1 MDEMARPSLA
11 QNILGSLSYGSL
23 ALCIILSML
32 GCKENTEPEVVRPVR
47 SMVIETHLSG
57 DLIALTGQLHA
68 RDETKL
74 AFRLSGKLI
83 QSSVSVGDTVK
94 TGQILAQLDAATE
107 RHTRNAAHADHAAAL
122 ALLDQTTAAES
133 RFGNLLKE
141 KAVSQAEYEE
151 AVRQLKAAQ
160 AQVNATRAKLN
171 SAEVQL
177 GYTELKADAT
187 GVITAKGAEPGEVVQ
202 AGQMV
207 FVLAHQEGRDAVF
220 DMPAQIIRDGM
231 SPHQEID
238 VWLADNPAIKTVGH
252 VREISPQANSST
264 RTYPVKVSLES
275 LPSGMFLGSTIVG
288 RVKLRAGSQMEIPSS
303 ALMMRETH
311 PAVWVI
317 DPNTHT
323 VQKREVEVARYHQNA
338 VVIASGLE
346 SGERI
351 VTAGAQSLHQGQQ
364 VTLLEGVNGRR

>member
-1 MDEMARPSLA
+1 MAACLLLVTA
-11 QNILGSLSYGSL
+11 CEQNR
-23 ALCIILSML
+23 
-32 GCKENTEPEVVRPVR
+32 EPDVVRPVR
-47 SMVIETHLSG
+47 SLVIETHLSG

-83 QSSVSVGDTVK
+83 QSSVNVGDTVK
-94 TGQILAQLDAATE
+94 AGQILAQLDAATE
-107 RHTRNAAHADHAAAL
+107 RQARNAAQADHAAAL
-122 ALLDQTTAAES
+122 ALLDQTTAAEH
-133 RFGNLLKE
+133 RFGNLLNE

-151 AVRQLKAAQ
+151 AVRQMKAAQ
-160 AQVNATRAKLN
+160 AQVSATQAKLK

-177 GYTELKADAT
+177 SYAELKADAA

-207 FVLAHQEGRDAVF
+207 FVLAHQKGRDAVF
-220 DMPAQIIRDGM
+220 DMPAQIIRDGTLLR
-231 SPHQEID
+231 QEID

-252 VREISPQANSST
+252 VREISPQANPST

-275 LPSGMFLGSTIVG
+275 LPAGMFLGSTIVG
-288 RVKLRAGSQMEIPSS
+288 KVKIRAGTQIEIPSS
-303 ALMMRETH
+303 ALILRDTH

-323 VQKREVEVARYHQNA
+323 VQKRDVEVARSHQSA

-351 VTAGAQSLHQGQQ
+351 VTAGAHSLHQGQR
-364 VTLLEGVNGRR
+364 VTLLEDVNGRR

>member
-1 MDEMARPSLA
+1 MEIMAIPRYQQHFLKHLLYGVG
-11 QNILGSLSYGSL
+11 ILGCTFFWT
-23 ALCIILSML
+23 ACEQKI
-32 GCKENTEPEVVRPVR
+32 EPNVVRPVR
-47 SMVIETHLSG
+47 SMVIETHASG
-57 DLIALTGQLHA
+57 DLIVLTGQLHA

-83 QSSVSVGDTVK
+83 HSSVNVGDMVK
-94 TGQILAQLDAATE
+94 AGQILAHLDAATE
-107 RHTRNAAHADHAAAL
+107 RHARNAAQADHAAAQ
-122 ALLDQTTAAES
+122 ALLDQTTAAEH
-133 RFGNLLKE
+133 RFGTLLSE

-177 GYTELKADAT
+177 SYTDLKADAT

-202 AGQMV
+202 VGQMV

-231 SPHQEID
+231 SSRQEIE
-238 VWLADNPAIKTVGH
+238 VWLADNPAIKTIGH
-252 VREISPQANSST
+252 VREISPQANPST
-264 RTYPVKVSLES
+264 RTYPVKVSLDS

-288 RVKLRAGSQMEIPSS
+288 KVKLRAGTQIEIPSS
-303 ALMMRETH
+303 ALIMRETH

-317 DPNTHT
+317 DQNTKT
-323 VQKREVEVARYHQNA
+323 VQKRDVEVARYHQNA

-346 SGERI
+346 SGERV
-351 VTAGAQSLHQGQQ
+351 VTAGAHSLHQGQQ
-364 VTLLEGVNGRR
+364 VTLLEDVNGRR

>member
-1 MDEMARPSLA
+1 MIALLNSLKQRPSR
-11 QNILGSLSYGSL
+11 IVRGSLVVVFSL
-23 ALCIILSML
+23 SWLACEQKS
-32 GCKENTEPEVVRPVR
+32 EPDVLRPVR
-47 SMVIETHLSG
+47 SLVVETHASG
-57 DLIALTGQLHA
+57 DLIVLTGQLHA

-83 QSSVSVGDTVK
+83 QSSVNIGDTVK
-94 TGQILAQLDAATE
+94 VGQIVAQMDAATE
-107 RHTRNAAHADHAAAL
+107 RHTRNAAQADHAAAL
-122 ALLDQTTAAES
+122 ALLDQTTAAER
-133 RFGNLLKE
+133 RFGNLLHE

-177 GYTELKADAT
+177 SYTELKADAA

-207 FVLAHQEGRDAVF
+207 FVLAHHEGRDAVF

-231 SPHQEID
+231 SSRQEIEI
-238 VWLADNPAIKTVGH
+238 WLADNPAIKTVGH
-252 VREISPQANSST
+252 VREISPQANPST
-264 RTYPVKVSLES
+264 RTYPVKVSLDS

-288 RVKLRAGSQMEIPSS
+288 RVKLQAGTQLEVPSS
-303 ALMMRETH
+303 ALMMRESQ

-323 VQKREVEVARYHQNA
+323 VQKRQVEVARYHQNA
-338 VVIASGLE
+338 VVIASGLA
-346 SGERI
+346 SGERV
-351 VTAGAQSLHQGQQ
+351 VTAGAHSLHQGQQ
-364 VTLLEGVNGRR
+364 VTLLEDVNGRR

>member
-1 MDEMARPSLA
+1 M
-11 QNILGSLSYGSL
+11 I
-23 ALCIILSML
+23 ALLKT
-32 GCKENTEPEVVRPVR
+32 CKQTRIPGLCASVISACLLLLTACEQKPEPDVLRPVR
-47 SMVIETHLSG
+47 SLVIETHLSG

-83 QSSVSVGDTVK
+83 QSSVNVGDRVK
-94 TGQILAQLDAATE
+94 AGQILAQLDAATE
-107 RHTRNAAHADHAAAL
+107 RHTRNAAQADHAAAL
-122 ALLDQTTAAES
+122 ALLDQTTAAEK
-133 RFGNLLKE
+133 RFGTLLKE

-160 AQVNATRAKLN
+160 AQVTATRAKLN

-177 GYTELKADAT
+177 SYAELKADAI
-187 GVITAKGAEPGEVVQ
+187 GVITAKGVELGEVVQ

-231 SPHQEID
+231 SLRQEID
-238 VWLADNPAIKTVGH
+238 VWLADNPAIKTMGY
-252 VREISPQANSST
+252 VREISPQANPST
-264 RTYPVKVSLES
+264 RTYPVKVGLES
-275 LPSGMFLGSTIVG
+275 LPPGMFLGSTVVG
-288 RVKLRAGSQMEIPSS
+288 RVKLRAGTQIEIPSS
-303 ALMMRETH
+303 ALMMRGTH
-311 PAVWVI
+311 SAVWVI
-317 DPNTHT
+317 DPHSYT
-323 VQKREVEVARYHQNA
+323 VQKRDVEVARFHQNA

-351 VTAGAQSLHQGQQ
+351 VTAGAQSLHPGQR
-364 VTLLEGVNGRR
+364 VTLLEEVNGRR

>member
-1 MDEMARPSLA
+1 MIALLK
-11 QNILGSLSYGSL
+11 ILGQMFSTISCGSL
-23 ALCIILSML
+23 VMVLILSL
-32 GCKENTEPEVVRPVR
+32 IACEQKVEPEVVRPVR
-47 SMVIETHLSG
+47 SLVIETHLSG

-83 QSSVSVGDTVK
+83 HSSVSVGDRVK
-94 TGQILAQLDAATE
+94 AGQIVALMDAATE
-107 RHTRNAAHADHAAAL
+107 QHARNAAQADHAAAQ
-122 ALLDQTTAAES
+122 ALLDQTTAAER
-133 RFGNLLKE
+133 RFGNLLQE

-160 AQVNATRAKLN
+160 SQVNATRAKLN
-171 SAEVQL
+171 SSEVQL
-177 GYTELKADAT
+177 SYTELKADAA

-220 DMPAQIIRDGM
+220 DMPAQIIRDGL
-231 SPHQEID
+231 SPQQEID
-238 VWLADNPAIKTVGH
+238 VWLADNPSIKTVGH
-252 VREISPQANSST
+252 VREISPQANPST
-264 RTYPVKVSLES
+264 RTYPVKVSLNS

-288 RVKLRAGSQMEIPSS
+288 RVKLQAGSQIEIPSS
-303 ALMMRETH
+303 ALMMRESH

-317 DPNTHT
+317 DPNSRT
-323 VQKREVEVARYHQNA
+323 VQKRQVEVARHHQNA
-338 VVIASGLE
+338 VVIASGLA

-351 VTAGAQSLHQGQQ
+351 VTAGAHSLHQGQQ
-364 VTLLEGVNGRR
+364 VILLEDVNGRR

>member
-1 MDEMARPSLA
+1 MIALLKSLGQMPGTISCGSVVA
-11 QNILGSLSYGSL
+11 ALSLSVV
-23 ALCIILSML
+23 ACEQKI
-32 GCKENTEPEVVRPVR
+32 EPEVVRPVR
-47 SMVIETHLSG
+47 SLVIETHLSG

-74 AFRLSGKLI
+74 AFRLSGKLL

-94 TGQILAQLDAATE
+94 AGQIVAQMDAATE
-107 RHTRNAAHADHAAAL
+107 RHARNAAQADHAAAQ
-122 ALLDQTTAAES
+122 ALLDQTTAAER
-133 RFGNLLKE
+133 RFGILLKE
-141 KAVSQAEYEE
+141 KAVSQAEHEE

-171 SAEVQL
+171 SSEVQL
-177 GYTELKADAT
+177 SYTELKADAT

-231 SPHQEID
+231 LPHQEID
-238 VWLADNPAIKTVGH
+238 VWLADNPSIKTVGH
-252 VREISPQANSST
+252 VREISPQANPST
-264 RTYPVKVSLES
+264 RTYPVKVSLDS

-288 RVKLRAGSQMEIPSS
+288 RVKLRAGMQTEIPSS
-303 ALMMRETH
+303 ALMMREAH

-317 DPNTHT
+317 DPNTRT
-323 VQKREVEVARYHQNA
+323 VQKREVEVAHYHQNA

-351 VTAGAQSLHQGQQ
+351 VTAGAHSLHQGQQ
-364 VTLLEGVNGRR
+364 VTLQEDMNDRR

>member
-1 MDEMARPSLA
+1 MELFHSAVLLLFMLFLA
-11 QNILGSLSYGSL
+11 ACEQ
-23 ALCIILSML
+23 
-32 GCKENTEPEVVRPVR
+32 KTESDVVRPVR
-47 SMVIETHLSG
+47 SLVIETHLSG
-57 DLIALTGQLHA
+57 DLIVLTGQLHA

-83 QSSVSVGDTVK
+83 HSSVSVGDTVK
-94 TGQILAQLDAATE
+94 AGQIVAQMDTATE
-107 RHTRNAAHADHAAAL
+107 RHARNAAQADHAAAL
-122 ALLDQTTAAES
+122 ALLDQTTAAER
-133 RFGNLLKE
+133 RFGTLLKE

-160 AQVNATRAKLN
+160 AQVNATQAKLN
-171 SAEVQL
+171 SAEAQFS
-177 GYTELKADAT
+177 YTELKADAT
-187 GVITAKGAEPGEVVQ
+187 GVITAKGAEPGEVIQ

-207 FVLAHQEGRDAVF
+207 FVLAHQKGRDAVF
-220 DMPAQIIRDGM
+220 DMPAQLIRDGM

-252 VREISPQANSST
+252 VREISPQANPST

-275 LPSGMFLGSTIVG
+275 LPAGMFLGSTIVG
-288 RVKLRAGSQMEIPSS
+288 KVKLRAGTQMEIPSS
-303 ALMMRETH
+303 ALMMRETR

-323 VQKREVEVARYHQNA
+323 VQKRDVQVARYHQNA

-351 VTAGAQSLHQGQQ
+351 VTAGAHSLHQGQQ
-364 VTLLEGVNGRR
+364 VTLLEDVNGRR

>member
-1 MDEMARPSLA
+1 MADLNLIEKSFIYILHGTWIIVFSLSLVA
-11 QNILGSLSYGSL
+11 CDQNI
-23 ALCIILSML
+23 
-32 GCKENTEPEVVRPVR
+32 EPDVVRPVR
-47 SMVIETHLSG
+47 SIVIETHASG

-83 QSSVSVGDTVK
+83 HSSVSVGDTVK
-94 TGQILAQLDAATE
+94 AGQIVAQMDAATE
-107 RHTRNAAHADHAAAL
+107 LHARNAAQADHAAVQ
-122 ALLDQTTAAES
+122 ALLDQTRAAER
-133 RFGNLLKE
+133 RFGTLLYE

-177 GYTELKADAT
+177 SYTELKADAA

-252 VREISPQANSST
+252 VREISPQANPST
-264 RTYPVKVSLES
+264 RTYPVKVSLDS
-275 LPSGMFLGSTIVG
+275 LPPGMFLGSTIVG
-288 RVKLRAGSQMEIPSS
+288 KVKLRAGMQIEIPSS
-303 ALMMRETH
+303 SLVMQEAH

-323 VQKREVEVARYHQNA
+323 VQKRGVEVTRYHQNA
-338 VVIASGLE
+338 VVISSGLE

-351 VTAGAQSLHQGQQ
+351 VTAGAHSLHQGQQ
-364 VTLLEGVNGRR
+364 VTVLEDVNVGR

>member
-1 MDEMARPSLA
+1 MMPILRPLNQA
-11 QNILGSLSYGSL
+11 VVHLWYGSL
-23 ALCIILSML
+23 ILFCIVSMSA
-32 GCKENTEPEVVRPVR
+32 CEQNIEPDVVRPVR
-47 SMVIETHLSG
+47 GLVIETHLSG

-83 QSSVSVGDTVK
+83 QSSVNVGDMVRA
-94 TGQILAQLDAATE
+94 GQILAYLDAATE
-107 RHTRNAAHADHAAAL
+107 RHTRNAAQADHAAAL
-122 ALLDQTTAAES
+122 ALLDQTTAAEK

-151 AVRQLKAAQ
+151 AVRQLKAAKS
-160 AQVNATRAKLN
+160 QVNVTRAKLN

-177 GYTELKADAT
+177 SYAELKADAT

-220 DMPAQIIRDGM
+220 DMPAQIIRDGLA
-231 SPHQEID
+231 PRQEID

-252 VREISPQANSST
+252 VREISPQANPST

-275 LPSGMFLGSTIVG
+275 LPAGMFLGSTIVG
-288 RVKLRAGSQMEIPSS
+288 RVKLRAGTQIEIPSS

-317 DPNTHT
+317 DPNTQT
-323 VQKREVEVARYHQNA
+323 VQKREIEVARYHQNA

-351 VTAGAQSLHQGQQ
+351 VTAGAHSLHQGQR
-364 VTLLEGVNGRR
+364 VTLLEEVNGRR

>member
-1 MDEMARPSLA
+1 MMAIPSPVNKSLM
-11 QNILGSLSYGSL
+11 SLSHGTLVLLVIFIAACEQKS
-23 ALCIILSML
+23 
-32 GCKENTEPEVVRPVR
+32 EPDVVVRPVR
-47 SMVIETHLSG
+47 SLVIEAYQSG

-83 QSSVSVGDTVK
+83 QSSVSIGDTVK
-94 TGQILAQLDAATE
+94 AGQIVAQMDAATE
-107 RHTRNAAHADHAAAL
+107 RHVRNAAQADHAAAQ
-122 ALLDQTTAAES
+122 ALLDQTTAAER
-133 RFGNLLKE
+133 RFGNLLNE

-160 AQVNATRAKLN
+160 SQVNATRAKLN

-177 GYTELKADAT
+177 SYTELKADAA

-202 AGQMV
+202 AGQMI
-207 FVLAHQEGRDAVF
+207 FSLAHKEGRDAVF
-220 DMPAQIIRDGM
+220 DMPAQIIRDGL
-231 SPHQEID
+231 SLHQEID
-238 VWLADNPAIKTVGH
+238 VWLADNPTIKTVGH
-252 VREISPQANSST
+252 VREISPQANPST
-264 RTYPVKVSLES
+264 RTYPVKVSLDS

-288 RVKLRAGSQMEIPSS
+288 RVKLRAEMQMEIPSS
-303 ALMMRETH
+303 ALMMRATH

-317 DPNTHT
+317 DPSTRT

-346 SGERI
+346 PGERV
-351 VTAGAQSLHQGQQ
+351 VTAGAHSLHQGQQ
-364 VTLLEGVNGRR
+364 ITLLEDVNGRR

>member
-1 MDEMARPSLA
+1 MVIPRSLN
-11 QNILGSLSYGSL
+11 QSLVDILHGSFIF
-23 ALCIILSML
+23 LCILSSAA
-32 GCKENTEPEVVRPVR
+32 CDQKSEPEDVRPVR

-57 DLIALTGQLHA
+57 DLIVLTGQLHA
-68 RDETKL
+68 CDETKL

-83 QSSVSVGDTVK
+83 HSSVSVGDTVK
-94 TGQILAQLDAATE
+94 AGQILAHLDAATE
-107 RHTRNAAHADHAAAL
+107 RHARNAAQADHAAAL
-122 ALLDQTTAAES
+122 ALLDQTTAAER
-133 RFGNLLKE
+133 RFGTLLEE

-177 GYTELKADAT
+177 SYTELKADAT

-252 VREISPQANSST
+252 VREISPQANPST

-275 LPSGMFLGSTIVG
+275 LPAGMFLGSTIVG
-288 RVKLRAGSQMEIPSS
+288 RVKLREGTQMEIPSS

-317 DPNTHT
+317 DPNTHA

-346 SGERI
+346 AGERI

-364 VTLLEGVNGRR
+364 VKLLEGVNGRH